1 MHRPFRKERFVE
13 IARAGT
19 ELPKAQGII
28 AVVCSEDRVS
38 PDNMHGNCRP
48 VYAHDWWSAEMRARL
63 LALFY
68 GLWPQDS

>member
-1 MHRPFRKERFVE
+1 MHRRFRKERFVE
-13 IARAGT
+13 IAGAGA

-28 AVVCSEDRVS
+28 AVDCSEDRVS
-38 PDNMHGNCRP
+38 PDNVHGNFRP
-48 VYAHDWWSAEMRARL
+48 VYAHGWWSAERRARL